1 MSVTTETTGDRPH
14 HVRAESAAITA
25 RGSASTGSRATVPSA
40 SAAARIAH
48 IEVIRGLAC
57 LMVVA
62 YHVIGNDPAHGMRMA
77 EGTTW
82 WAVPR
87 LFDAVQMPLFAFVSG
102 WVFTIATDDL
112 GRFRAGLA
120 KKLLRLAL
128 PMASVSLIYL
138 ALATA
143 TGKGEGRGVL
153 DVLILPYQHLWY
165 LQASLWLVA
174 FAAAGSLVFA
184 GRRGLFAGIGL
195 AVTLAVFL
203 VVPRFGIN
211 LLAIEQAI
219 YLAPYFFAGLVL
231 RTSDAETLVLASRAR
246 TGAVLGWLTAVGG
259 AAAVLTVL
267 VFHASGPS
275 DTPMQTAPAFVA
287 ATALAGLMMLMRP
300 RSSLLE
306 AIGAR
311 SFTIYLFHV
320 FFAAPMREV
329 VLKIWPG
336 VPSLVLFS
344 IVFTVG
350 VGVPFVLHGFITKNR
365 WSALLLLGETGG
377 RR

>member
-1 MSVTTETTGDRPH
+1 MSVTTEAMGDRH
-14 HVRAESAAITA
+14 RIERAESGSITA
-25 RGSASTGSRATVPSA
+25 RTSAPESSARA
-40 SAAARIAH
+40 SAAARVTH

-77 EGTTW
+77 EGSVW

-87 LFDAVQMPLFAFVSG
+87 LLDAVQMPLFAFVSG
-102 WVFTIATDDL
+102 WVFSIATGDL
-112 GRFRAGLA
+112 GRFLGALA

-128 PMASVSLIYL
+128 PMASVSLLYL

-174 FAAAGSLVFA
+174 FASLGALAF
-184 GRRGLFAGIGL
+184 GDRRGLFAGIGL
-195 AVTLAVFL
+195 TVSLVAFLA
-203 VVPRFGIN
+203 VPRFSPN

-219 YLAPYFFAGLVL
+219 YLAPYFFAGLVV
-231 RTSDAETLVLASRAR
+231 RTSDVEAFVLASRTR
-246 TGAVLGWLTAVGG
+246 TGAALGWLAALGG
-259 AAAVLTVL
+259 AAAVVSILL
-267 VFHASGPS
+267 FRAAGPG
-275 DTPMQTAPAFVA
+275 DTPMQTAPAFVT
-287 ATALAGLMMLMRP
+287 ATAAAMVLMLMRP
-300 RSSLLE
+300 RSGLLE

-320 FFAAPMREV
+320 FFAAPTREV
-329 VLKIWPG
+329 VLRIWPG
-336 VPSLVLFS
+336 VPSLVLFA

-350 VGVPFVLHGFITKNR
+350 VGVPFVLHGVITKNR
-365 WSALLLLGETGG
+365 WSALVLLGASETGG